1 MTALSRKQQ
10 PGILTD
16 SRQVIRGPLICVISL
31 VAFLMVFCRFQVVVL
46 SAYKQLRAQN
56 MNILSDVN
64 EDNYDRAFAF
74 LRPGKQNLLVLQSK
88 LINTSTIKVIQGNA
102 EMGERLYERELQ
114 ASLDFCLKL
123 FSATSPESHDQ
134 LVANPKIGKELLD
147 LTAPIV
153 APEALER
160 ALHVAS
166 ESDTGDENCPEEEST
181 RIMLEKINS
190 RRVLHQE
197 YNVNGFEAEAFN
209 GFSIRLE
216 RGNLGFKKM

>member
-1 MTALSRKQQ
+1 
-10 PGILTD
+10 
-16 SRQVIRGPLICVISL
+16 
-31 VAFLMVFCRFQVVVL
+31 
-46 SAYKQLRAQN
+46 
-56 MNILSDVN
+56 
-64 EDNYDRAFAF
+64 
-74 LRPGKQNLLVLQSK
+74 
-88 LINTSTIKVIQGNA
+88 
-102 EMGERLYERELQ
+102 MGERLYESELQ

-147 LTAPIV
+147 LTGPVV

-166 ESDTGDENCPEEEST
+166 ESEGVGKDCAEEDST
-181 RIMLEKINS
+181 RMVLEKINS

-197 YNVNGFEAEAFN
+197 YSLNGFEAETFN

-216 RGNLGFKKM
+216 RGNLGLKN